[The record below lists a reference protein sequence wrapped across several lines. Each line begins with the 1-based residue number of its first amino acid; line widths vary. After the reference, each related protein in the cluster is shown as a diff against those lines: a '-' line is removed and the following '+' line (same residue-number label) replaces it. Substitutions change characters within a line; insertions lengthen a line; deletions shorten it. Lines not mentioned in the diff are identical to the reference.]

1 MKLHT
6 LWALEGYED
15 VLSYVMIVHKC
26 ITISSMS
33 DCARSLVTMGLP
45 WHVEA
50 ATRIHVRDY
59 LSRVAWRACDL

>member
-26 ITISSMS
+26 VTVSSMS
-33 DCARSLVTMGLP
+33 DCARSLVTVSLP
-45 WHVEA
+45 LHVEA
-50 ATRIHVRDY
+50 ATRIHVRGY
-59 LSRVAWRACDL
+59 LSRIARVCDL